1 MARGQLISRQ
11 PVLAHAL
18 VPEHSGAFCLT
29 SLMRKPRRVPQLAL
43 VACARLSNCM
53 HCGLELSDTFSQIVG
68 SRFCAPVTF
77 DNLPRRNRR
86 EFLRVPGKAC
96 PVAFPQDPALARSQ
110 HFLLPLRHT
119 VAGLPEQKLHAP
131 RPDIA
136 IGVEDE
142 DLPLRLN
149 QVVGSPA
156 EMVRS
161 SGVRENP
168 PLAGRTPCRGRPK
181 PGAIQP
187 PTDRYAGL
195 AASRH
200 ITFIRLIEHD
210 VGLPTGTPVAVNDE
224 SRRDACT
231 PR

>member
-11 PVLAHAL
+11 PGLAHAL

-29 SLMRKPRRVPQLAL
+29 LLMRKPRRVPQLAL

-77 DNLPRRNRR
+77 DNLPRQNRR

-142 DLPLRLN
+142 DLSFTTEPSCGFSCRNGPVLRRARE
-149 QVVGSPA
+149 PA
-156 EMVRS
+156 RRRPNTLPGQTETRGDPASNRQICRS
-161 SGVRENP
+161 RRKP
-168 PLAGRTPCRGRPK
+168 PHHVHPTHGARCRT
-181 PGAIQP
+181 A
-187 PTDRYAGL
+187 DRY
-195 AASRH
+195 
-200 ITFIRLIEHD
+200 
-210 VGLPTGTPVAVNDE
+210 
-224 SRRDACT
+224 
-231 PR
+231 PRSCQ